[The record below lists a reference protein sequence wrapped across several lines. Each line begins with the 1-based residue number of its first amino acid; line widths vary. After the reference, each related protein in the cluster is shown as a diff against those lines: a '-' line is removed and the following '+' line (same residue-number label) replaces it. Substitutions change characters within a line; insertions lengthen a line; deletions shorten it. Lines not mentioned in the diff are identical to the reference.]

1 VLIFGVE
8 SVAARKQGL
17 CDSAGEVFVSVA
29 LIVCKMGRRA
39 VKAGPREGVERERAG
54 DRKRIEFEK

>member
-1 VLIFGVE
+1 M
-8 SVAARKQGL
+8 AARKQGL
-17 CDSAGEVFVSVA
+17 CESAGEVFVSVA